1 LKNISA
7 ALRRNFHIDI
17 LLKHSLLVISLL
29 VFYVAGYGKSFLVTR
44 DIIYAHNGKMDLS
57 AAPWQEKVFG
67 LYGQWEFYWKQL
79 LTPEDLQT
87 GKYKPYYVSVPQ
99 TWTKYVLPDGTHP
112 GKFGYATYHLK
123 IKLPPDIHEIGL
135 SFHGIFNQYRL
146 WINGR
151 FIDEHG
157 KVATDAKH
165 SKPTWLPET
174 YYLHIDGDSL
184 DIVLQVS
191 NYQHFK
197 AGIVRQIVVGRPSLM
212 QKFDIINVGID
223 SALMGTMLIFALF
236 FFFVFY
242 YKKEDLSAIY
252 FVITLVGQALITGLD
267 GEYVLYRIFPNL
279 SWYLGLHLLFF
290 LFFYR
295 TLTFL
300 NYLYQ
305 LLKKEFSFKVLVF
318 FTVIASVGCIYS
330 IFAPVSS
337 FQWLLYLYMFLAMIS
352 IFYVVFILMKS
363 IKYQIG
369 ALYTLLGIGAVFF
382 TGLNDILY
390 DFNILHTFYMSGFGL
405 FVFLFTL
412 SIMMAMHNARAE
424 RQIIIYSYILK
435 KLDVLRNELLKI
447 PFYDIGR
454 ALKVVA
460 SVLKLSRGVWID
472 KEKDYFVRYEVK
484 LNKLKEISTGLSQL
498 GQEFLP
504 ADVIK
509 QADETGRTFIYPVS
523 KKEKRL
529 VENRRISDKFPLSA
543 YMARRG
549 VKSVM
554 ATSLKQR
561 GEVVSLLYFEE
572 YYKFIN
578 LIHKR
583 ILEASASQLVSMKNN
598 AENFEKLRQLN
609 LKLETIVAE
618 RTKVLKEKEA
628 ELKKKETELREKM
641 EELQA
646 YNEELNTI
654 NLELE
659 HNKTVIEQKSFELEK
674 LHNEILRQKNFA
686 EHQNKIYRESLEF
699 ARNIQAFVLQEDTG
713 LPFRDYF
720 VFYQPRGLVG
730 GDFYWLRNLGGKVL
744 LVAADCTG
752 HSIPGAFMSILGAT
766 LLDDIIREYFVLEKN
781 PDITPSHILY
791 LLRDKLLKALGS
803 DSSYSY
809 SAVHDG
815 MDMALALYN
824 PDTKLLEFAGAYMPL
839 WVIRDGELIEL
850 RGDRFPVGMYVKIS
864 KIKSFTDKTITLK
877 QGDRLYMFSDGYADQ
892 FNPLGEKFYKKNFR
906 KLLIEIS
913 GYPASLQ
920 KEILYTTFKEWKGQ
934 TDQTDDVLIVGIII

>member
-1 LKNISA
+1 ML
-7 ALRRNFHIDI
+7 
-17 LLKHSLLVISLL
+17 ISLL
-29 VFYVAGYGKSFLVTR
+29 FFSLAGYGKSFLVTR
-44 DIIYAHNGKMDLS
+44 DIVYTRGGQIDLS
-57 AAPWQEKVFG
+57 HAAWDEKVFG

-79 LTPEDLQT
+79 LTPEDLAK
-87 GKYKPYYVSVPQ
+87 GNYKPYYVPVPQ
-99 TWTKYVLPDGTHP
+99 TWTKYVLPDGSHP
-112 GKFGYATYHLK
+112 SKFGYATYRLRV
-123 IKLPPDIHEIGL
+123 KLPPNTHEISI

-174 YYLHIDGDSL
+174 YYLHVDGDTL

-197 AGIVRQIVVGRPSLM
+197 AGIVRHIVLGKPSLM

-223 SALMGTMLIFALF
+223 AALMGTMLIFALF

-252 FVITLVGQALITGLD
+252 FVLTLVGQALITGLD

-279 SWYLGLHLLFF
+279 SWYFGLHLLFF
-290 LFFYR
+290 MFFYR
-295 TLTFL
+295 NLTFL
-300 NYLYQ
+300 HYLYQ
-305 LLKKEFSFKVLVF
+305 LLKKEFSFKALVV
-318 FTVIASVGCIYS
+318 FTIIASVGYIFS

-337 FQWLLYLYMFLAMIS
+337 FQWLLYLYIFLALTSIS
-352 IFYVVFILMKS
+352 YAAIILLKS
-363 IKYQIG
+363 VKYQIG
-369 ALYTLLGIGAVFF
+369 ALYTLLGITALLF
-382 TGLNDILY
+382 TGINDILY
-390 DFNILHTFYMSGFGL
+390 DFNKVHTFYMSGFGL

-460 SVLKLSRGVWID
+460 SILKLSRGVWID
-472 KEKDYFVRYEVK
+472 KEKDYFVRYEIK
-484 LNKLKEISTGLSQL
+484 LNKLKEVSARLSEIEQN
-498 GQEFLP
+498 FLP
-504 ADVIK
+504 AEIIK
-509 QADETGRTFIYPVS
+509 QTAEAEKTFIYPAT

-529 VENRRISDKFPLSA
+529 IEKRRISDKFPLSE
-543 YMARRG
+543 YLIRRSI
-549 VKSVM
+549 KSVM
-554 ATSLKQR
+554 ATPLKQS
-561 GEVVSLLYFEE
+561 GKVVSLLYFEE

-583 ILEASASQLVSMKNN
+583 IIEASASQLVSMKNN

-628 ELKKKETELREKM
+628 ELKRKEAELREKM

-659 HNKTVIEQKSFELEK
+659 HNKTIIEQKTFELEK

-686 EHQNKIYRESLEF
+686 EHQNKIYNESLEF
-699 ARNIQAFVLQEDTG
+699 ARNIQSFVLQEDEE

-730 GDFYWLRNLGGKVL
+730 GDFYWLRKIGKKVL
-744 LVAADCTG
+744 LMVADCTG
-752 HSIPGAFMSILGAT
+752 HSIPGAFMSMLGST
-766 LLDDIIREYFVLEKN
+766 LLSDIIKEHVIFKKHPE
-781 PDITPSHILY
+781 ITPSQILY
-791 LLRDKLLKALGS
+791 LLREKLLKALGS
-803 DSSYSY
+803 DSAYSY
-809 SAVHDG
+809 SSVHDG
-815 MDMALALYN
+815 IDMALALYD
-824 PDTKLLEFAGAYMPL
+824 PDTKMLEFAGAYMSL
-839 WVIRDGELIEL
+839 WVIRDGELIDL
-850 RGDRFPVGMYVKIS
+850 KGDRFPIGMYVKMT
-864 KIKSFTDKTITLK
+864 KMKSFTDKTITLK
-877 QGDRLYMFSDGYADQ
+877 QGDRLYLFSDGYADQ

-906 KLLIEIS
+906 KLLLEIA

-934 TDQTDDVLIVGIII
+934 TAQTDDVLIVGIII